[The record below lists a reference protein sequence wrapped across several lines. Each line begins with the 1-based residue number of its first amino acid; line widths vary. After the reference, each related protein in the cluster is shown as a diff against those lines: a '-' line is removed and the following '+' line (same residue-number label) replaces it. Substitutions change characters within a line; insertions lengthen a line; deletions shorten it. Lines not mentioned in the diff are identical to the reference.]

1 MSIFVINLALATA
14 PGLYLLDNFSL
25 INKTDLCLYTVNI
38 SMTQK
43 LCLPHFE

>member
-25 INKTDLCLYTVNI
+25 INKTDLCLIYSQYFDDSKIMFT
-38 SMTQK
+38 T
-43 LCLPHFE
+43 L